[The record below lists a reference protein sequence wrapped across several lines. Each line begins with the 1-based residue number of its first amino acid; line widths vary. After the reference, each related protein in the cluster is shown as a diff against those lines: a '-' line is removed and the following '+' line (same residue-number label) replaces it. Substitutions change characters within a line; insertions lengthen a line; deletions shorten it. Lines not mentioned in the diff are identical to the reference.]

1 METDREIKGQESRQK
16 ETNMLDMDTVSQNTI
31 RREYDFAPDVKLKEC
46 RFCRVMIPKKA
57 KICPNCRMSL
67 KRHWFRNLAAVVF
80 AVAVIGAGGYYLSAH
95 WGIMKDAVASVWMAQ
110 DRSALPVMSMTT
122 DHTEMDKLVGSETT
136 EAANIPETAEK
147 TAQQTESKAGAGAE
161 TAEAAVKDGS
171 GENKSN
177 TLSAV
182 EKETEDRN
190 DIVEAD
196 AQDTE
201 SRNDTASAETGEAED
216 KTVTA
221 ADGEEEIE
229 NGNEAA
235 PAEAKEIG
243 RKSEAAVMEN
253 EKAAAPAE
261 AKITENEKE
270 TEMVDASERENKS
283 STAAVKAQGV
293 TENQT
298 STERD
303 TEETYVDSGAMGS
316 QEIDFRE
323 DCIEVSYKSLLRDPE
338 TYLDE
343 ALMVEVQV
351 VCQVNGGLFDDNTY
365 YLCKTDDANNITR
378 YYIVRDD
385 RETDDTLIL
394 EGDLLTVFGKMFGTC
409 RIPADLIGTRPTV
422 PAVSMLYYDLTGE

>member
-1 METDREIKGQESRQK
+1 
-16 ETNMLDMDTVSQNTI
+16 MDTVSQNTI

-122 DHTEMDKLVGSETT
+122 DHTEMDKLAGSETT

-147 TAQQTESKAGAGAE
+147 TAQQTESQAGAGAE
-161 TAEAAVKDGS
+161 TAEVAVEDGS
-171 GENKSN
+171 GEKKSN
-177 TLSAV
+177 TMSAV
-182 EKETEDRN
+182 EKEIEDRN
-190 DIVEAD
+190 DIAAAD

-221 ADGEEEIE
+221 AAGEEEIE
-229 NGNEAA
+229 NGNE
-235 PAEAKEIG
+235 
-243 RKSEAAVMEN
+243 
-253 EKAAAPAE
+253 AAPAE

>member
-1 METDREIKGQESRQK
+1 
-16 ETNMLDMDTVSQNTI
+16 
-31 RREYDFAPDVKLKEC
+31 
-46 RFCRVMIPKKA
+46 
-57 KICPNCRMSL
+57 
-67 KRHWFRNLAAVVF
+67 
-80 AVAVIGAGGYYLSAH
+80 
-95 WGIMKDAVASVWMAQ
+95 
-110 DRSALPVMSMTT
+110 
-122 DHTEMDKLVGSETT
+122 
-136 EAANIPETAEK
+136 
-147 TAQQTESKAGAGAE
+147 
-161 TAEAAVKDGS
+161 
-171 GENKSN
+171 
-177 TLSAV
+177 
-182 EKETEDRN
+182 
-190 DIVEAD
+190 
-196 AQDTE
+196 
-201 SRNDTASAETGEAED
+201 
-216 KTVTA
+216 
-221 ADGEEEIE
+221 
-229 NGNEAA
+229 
-235 PAEAKEIG
+235 
-243 RKSEAAVMEN
+243 MEN

>member
-147 TAQQTESKAGAGAE
+147 TAQQTESQAGAGAE
-161 TAEAAVKDGS
+161 TAEVAVEDGS
-171 GENKSN
+171 GEKKSN
-177 TLSAV
+177 TMSAV
-182 EKETEDRN
+182 EKEIEDRN
-190 DIVEAD
+190 DIAAAD

-221 ADGEEEIE
+221 AAGEEEIE
-229 NGNEAA
+229 NGNE
-235 PAEAKEIG
+235 
-243 RKSEAAVMEN
+243 
-253 EKAAAPAE
+253 AAPAE

-293 TENQT
+293 TEKQT
-298 STERD
+298 STERG
-303 TEETYVDSGAMGS
+303 TEETHADSGAMGS

-394 EGDLLTVFGKMFGTC
+394 EGDILTVFGKMFGTC

>member
-1 METDREIKGQESRQK
+1 
-16 ETNMLDMDTVSQNTI
+16 MDTVSQNTI

-147 TAQQTESKAGAGAE
+147 TAQQTESQAGAGAE
-161 TAEAAVKDGS
+161 TAEVAVEDGS
-171 GENKSN
+171 GEKKSN
-177 TLSAV
+177 TMSAV
-182 EKETEDRN
+182 EKEIEDRN
-190 DIVEAD
+190 DIAAAD

-221 ADGEEEIE
+221 AAGEEEIE
-229 NGNEAA
+229 NGNE
-235 PAEAKEIG
+235 
-243 RKSEAAVMEN
+243 
-253 EKAAAPAE
+253 AAPAE